1 MKTVTLTLL
10 FALFSSNSAFA
21 QTGTGKKADQSP
33 PMNMQQ
39 CHDMMDHDGM
49 RNGMDMKGMDMKGM
63 DMKSM
68 DMKGMSVEKC
78 KEMMKAGGAQVG
90 KENAKAITHKA
101 VAVVKKVDQEHGK
114 VTLAH
119 EAVQSLKWPAMTMAF
134 SVKDARLFEKL
145 AAGKKVNV
153 EFAKQGAEYVV
164 TAVK

>member
-1 MKTVTLTLL
+1 MKTVALTLL
-10 FALFSSNSAFA
+10 FALFGSNMAFA
-21 QTGTGKKADQSP
+21 QTGTAKKADQVP
-33 PMNMQQ
+33 PMNMHQ
-39 CHDMMDHDGM
+39 CHDMMDQ
-49 RNGMDMKGMDMKGM
+49 NGMHKGMDMKGM

-68 DMKGMSVEKC
+68 DMKGMNVEKC
-78 KEMMKAGGAQVG
+78 KEMMKAGGDQGA
-90 KENAKAITHKA
+90 KENAMASTHKA
-101 VAVVKKVDQEHGK
+101 VAIVKKVDQEHGK